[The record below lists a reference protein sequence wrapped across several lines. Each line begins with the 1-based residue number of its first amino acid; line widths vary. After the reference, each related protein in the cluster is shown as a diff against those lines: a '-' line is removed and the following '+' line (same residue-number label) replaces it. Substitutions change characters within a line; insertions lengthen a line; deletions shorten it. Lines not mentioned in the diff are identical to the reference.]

1 MEYRLLPTFCPH
13 FFVGRLENPFR
24 PPSYL
29 KTEFPLDVK
38 TQMDNFITE
47 ITGLLDLRKN
57 LEIVGTKS

>member
-1 MEYRLLPTFCPH
+1 MEYCLLPTFCPH
-13 FFVGRLENPFR
+13 FFVGRLENPFP

-29 KTEFPLDVK
+29 KAKFPLDVK

-57 LEIVGTKS
+57 LETVGTKS

>member
-1 MEYRLLPTFCPH
+1 
-13 FFVGRLENPFR
+13 
-24 PPSYL
+24 
-29 KTEFPLDVK
+29 LDVK

>member
-1 MEYRLLPTFCPH
+1 
-13 FFVGRLENPFR
+13 LENPFP

-29 KTEFPLDVK
+29 KAKFPLDVK